1 MDDDW
6 EFGSIDVELKLSII
20 KTLLSKWLIEVYK
33 ELSSAEG
40 KEVCLKRWEVPG
52 IKGAVELAVAKLWNL
67 DPFDNIDL
75 MLEEDC
81 NDIPVMDFSAI
92 L

>member
-1 MDDDW
+1 M
-6 EFGSIDVELKLSII
+6 
-20 KTLLSKWLIEVYK
+20 KWLIEVYK

-40 KEVCLKRWEVPG
+40 KEVCLKRWEVSD
-52 IKGAVELAVAKLWNL
+52 IKDAVELAVTKLWNL

-81 NDIPVMDFSAI
+81 NDIPVIDFSAI